1 MRCGRRKSRHT
12 PLLHSGSLR
21 LHVQPRQSPDDRPAG
36 VNKNVAPQ
44 YKYKYIFD
52 AGYCKTVISRFYRQ
66 RPFYLRL
73 HVQFAAITVVILLAW
88 FSTQS
93 DAHSS
98 HVLLISVC
106 VVGAVILGF
115 IFLVRF
121 AVMMKLKGSREF
133 GKEVSIEL
141 SEEGLDAS
149 GSNGHSTVKWGAYPH
164 SVRYSDGILLV
175 RGGAIRW
182 LPDAALVEGSVQDAL
197 ALVRGKTNLR
207 SFE

>member
-1 MRCGRRKSRHT
+1 
-12 PLLHSGSLR
+12 
-21 LHVQPRQSPDDRPAG
+21 
-36 VNKNVAPQ
+36 VAPQ
-44 YKYKYIFD
+44 YKYVFD
-52 AGYCKTVISRFYRQ
+52 GAYCKIVISRFYRQ

-73 HVQFAAITVVILLAW
+73 QVQFAAIAIVILLAW
-88 FSTQS
+88 FSTQA
-93 DAHSS
+93 DAHAS
-98 HVLLISVC
+98 HALLVSVC
-106 VVGAVILGF
+106 VAGAVIAGF

-133 GKEVSIEL
+133 GREITIEL

-149 GSNGHSTVKWGAYPH
+149 GSNGHSTVKWGAYPR

-182 LPDAALVEGSVQDAL
+182 LPDAALVEGNVQDAL
-197 ALVRGKTNLR
+197 ALVRSKTKLR